1 MFLGLVFWQ
10 WLLVAVGCFV
20 VAMIGV
26 FLSYSA
32 VYKSIVWH
40 YLGQIIIVIGSICTS
55 LSGFIGLVLLVLTIV
70 GGFYGF

>member
-26 FLSYSA
+26 SLSYSA
-32 VYKSIVWH
+32 GYKSIVWY

-55 LSGFIGLVLLVLTIV
+55 LSGFIGLALLVLTIV
-70 GGFYGF
+70 KSFS

>member
-32 VYKSIVWH
+32 GYKSIVWH
-40 YLGQIIIVIGSICTS
+40 YLGLIIIVIGNVCTS
-55 LSGFIGLVLLVLTIV
+55 ISGFIGLVLLVLTIV
-70 GGFYGF
+70 KSFS

>member
-26 FLSYSA
+26 SLSYSA
-32 VYKSIVWH
+32 GYKSIVWY

-70 GGFYGF
+70 KSFS

>member
-20 VAMIGV
+20 VAMICV

-32 VYKSIVWH
+32 GYKSIVWY
-40 YLGQIIIVIGSICTS
+40 YLGQIIIVVGSVCMSIN
-55 LSGFIGLVLLVLTIV
+55 GFVGLVLLVLTIAKS
-70 GGFYGF
+70 FS